1 MNGFLELVAVQL
13 AVALGLGLLVGLQRE
28 WVEDKPLGLRSFAL
42 ITLIG
47 ALLGLYVEA
56 SGYWI
61 VAVGLLAVT
70 VAIITHSLLLARE
83 AAVEGMT
90 TELSGIAMFLVGAM
104 TTTGYLVEAVVLT
117 GVVTLL
123 LHWKLPL
130 HTLTRRIEPEEF
142 QAVARFVLVTL
153 VVLPILPNQ
162 AFGPY
167 EVLNPFQIWLMV
179 VLIVGLNLA
188 GYFALQFF
196 GGRGGALLGGVLG
209 GLISSTATTVS
220 FSARSREDR
229 NLVPLAAVVIL
240 IASGFVYARI
250 LIETAAVA
258 PALLGHLVLPVLS
271 FSVLFAAVILAF
283 LFRFEDGEGEAVSHG
298 NPAQLSTALVF
309 GAVYSVV
316 IFISAAVYERFGATM
331 LYPVAVLSGLTDVDA
346 ITLSTA
352 QLFREGRLV
361 AETAWRVIFVASLAN
376 LVFKGG
382 VVALL
387 GGPALRRRVLPA
399 ITGLTL
405 AGVALALFWPA

>member
-1 MNGFLELVAVQL
+1 MSGLLELVAVQL

-47 ALLGLYVEA
+47 ALLGLYVTEA
-56 SGYWI
+56 GYWI

-83 AAVEGMT
+83 TAVQGMT

-104 TTTGYLVEAVVLT
+104 TTTGYLVEAVVLA

-130 HTLTRRIEPEEF
+130 HALTRRIEPEEF

-162 AFGPY
+162 TFGPY
-167 EVLNPFQIWLMV
+167 DVLNPFQIWLMV

-188 GYFALQFF
+188 GYIALRFSS
-196 GGRGGALLGGVLG
+196 GRGGALLGGVLG
-209 GLISSTATTVS
+209 GLVSSTATTVS

-229 NLVPLAAVVIL
+229 ALVPLAVLVIL
-240 IASGFVYARI
+240 IASGVVYARI

-258 PALLGHLVLPVLS
+258 PALLGDLLLPVVT
-271 FSVLFAAVILAF
+271 FSVVFAAVVLAF
-283 LFRFEDGEGEAVSHG
+283 LLRFDGGEREDVAHG
-298 NPAQLSTALVF
+298 NPAELSTALVF
-309 GAVYSVV
+309 AAVYSVV
-316 IFISAAVYERFGATM
+316 IFISAAVHERFGATM

-361 AETAWRVIFVASLAN
+361 ADTAWRVIFVASLAN

-382 VVALL
+382 VVAVL
-387 GGPALRRRVLPA
+387 GGRALRRRLLPVFG
-399 ITGLTL
+399 GLT
-405 AGVALALFWPA
+405 AVGVLVAVFWPA

>member
-405 AGVALALFWPA
+405 AGVRSS